1 MPSAAGANA
10 RRAGNLKFLAPK
22 STKPKPVQRPPPPP
36 REKMTEAQVERLR
49 ELFREQFGGK
59 EPRSFQIDAIRAQQ
73 DGRDVLVHVA
83 TGMGKTAVAAG
94 PFLLEENADK
104 VMLLVSPLVGL
115 QEEMVDTFNDE
126 FKIKAVALNSS
137 HETTDQQLR
146 DVIDGHYRIVLLSPE
161 MLLSRR
167 FLDRVL
173 RNRIFSNK
181 VYSVVVDEAHC
192 ISHWGADF
200 RKKYAQ
206 IGSIR
211 VFLSRNTPFVALS
224 ASLTQRVTRDVVEKL
239 QLNRDSYLYIDLG
252 NDRPNVSLVARA
264 IQNPINSYT
273 DLDFVI
279 PPSPTSIN
287 DIPKSFIYAD
297 SIPTGTAI
305 VNHLRTLLPDITMHG
320 TIRPYNA
327 VHSTKYRK
335 KVMRRFKKG
344 KVRILVCTDAAGMGC
359 NVPDIDLVVQWKLP
373 KKLSSFVQRAGRAAR
388 GAGRTGLGV
397 LLVEPLAYSRSI
409 LQEAIAEAKKAKGRK
424 RRKKGGG
431 GGEGGG
437 EKKKAKKK
445 QDTWSADHGR
455 FRGGRGGGK
464 DDFPP
469 SKEAFPPLN
478 HAHESE
484 GMYHFVQTRQCRRA
498 VFADVFNNPPPNPT
512 VPCCDVCDPSLL
524 DRTRPGIRPKR
535 GGEGRVTY
543 AKESSKSVWIYLD
556 DWREG
561 IFDRDFGWSSMTPET
576 VLPTQIVDKIARLE
590 LPLQEQHV
598 RKILSSEWVRW
609 SRYGEEVVA
618 LLRAA
623 TIAPNPPSSTE
634 LDAVRSAANPTP
646 APAPSVDT
654 HVSPAA
660 RTSAKRP
667 ATGGVTDTPPSQD
680 ASATPAKRRRTAGG
694 ASQVNMMEEHRA
706 SALDQPIQYNVEI
719 PVTPARVGHAAGFQ
733 APSSQAPAAPPP
745 ALIPTAHV
753 QPMPYTPH
761 TQFGPPSYGQHSPYG
776 RPLYAQTV
784 AYSPH
789 TYPQHATY
797 VQAAYEHQAAE
808 AQAAYAR
815 QVAYAQQVV
824 YAQQAAY
831 AQRAAHAQAAP
842 SPRTQ
847 PTSGPPGSSTSSSVP
862 PPGSLAQPFLMPLLP
877 EYEGDRLSSYPPSTS
892 PP

>member
-10 RRAGNLKFLAPK
+10 RRVANAKFLAPK
-22 STKPKPVQRPPPPP
+22 SMKPKPIPRPPPPP
-36 REKMTEAQVERLR
+36 RQKMTQAQIERLR
-49 ELFREQFGGK
+49 ELFREEFGGK
-59 EPRSFQIDAIRAQQ
+59 EPREFQIEAICAQQ
-73 DGRDVLVHVA
+73 EGRDVLVHVA

-94 PFLLEENADK
+94 PFLLRENADK

-115 QEEMVDTFNDE
+115 QEEMVETFRDE

-146 DVIDGHYRIVLLSPE
+146 DVIDGQYRIVLLSPE

-173 RNRIFSNK
+173 RNRIFSSK
-181 VYSVVVDEAHC
+181 VYSVVIDEAHC

-200 RKKYAQ
+200 RKKYSQ

-211 VFLSRNTPFVALS
+211 VFLSRDTPFVALS

-273 DLDFVI
+273 DLNFVI

-320 TIRPYNA
+320 AIRPYNA

-335 KVMRRFKKG
+335 KVMRRFKQG

-359 NVPDIDLVVQWKLP
+359 NVSDIDLVVQWKLP

-397 LLVEPLAYSRSI
+397 LLVEPSAYSRNI
-409 LQEAIAEAKKAKGRK
+409 LQEAIAAAKKAKGRK
-424 RRKKGGG
+424 RKKKGGA

-445 QDTWSADHGR
+445 QQDTWPADHGR
-455 FRGGRGGGK
+455 FRGGRGGK
-464 DDFPP
+464 DDFP
-469 SKEAFPPLN
+469 SSEEAFPPMN
-478 HAHESE
+478 HSHESE
-484 GMYHFVQTRQCRRA
+484 GMYHFVQTRQCRR
-498 VFADVFNNPPPNPT
+498 VVLADVFNNPPPSMSLPSVMSFASRYSNHPDPT
-512 VPCCDVCDPSLL
+512 VACCDVCDPCLL

-543 AKESSKSVWIYLD
+543 AKEPSRSVWIHLD
-556 DWREG
+556 DWRET
-561 IFDRDFGWSSMTPET
+561 IFDRDFGWTSMTPET
-576 VLPTQIVDKIARLE
+576 VLPTQILDKIAKLE
-590 LPLQEQHV
+590 LPLQEQHI
-598 RKILSSEWVRW
+598 RKILSSEWLRW
-609 SRYGEEVVA
+609 SHYGEEVVA

-667 ATGGVTDTPPSQD
+667 ATGGVTDTPP
-680 ASATPAKRRRTAGG
+680 
-694 ASQVNMMEEHRA
+694 
-706 SALDQPIQYNVEI
+706 
-719 PVTPARVGHAAGFQ
+719 
-733 APSSQAPAAPPP
+733 
-745 ALIPTAHV
+745 
-753 QPMPYTPH
+753 
-761 TQFGPPSYGQHSPYG
+761 
-776 RPLYAQTV
+776 
-784 AYSPH
+784 
-789 TYPQHATY
+789 
-797 VQAAYEHQAAE
+797 
-808 AQAAYAR
+808 
-815 QVAYAQQVV
+815 
-824 YAQQAAY
+824 
-831 AQRAAHAQAAP
+831 
-842 SPRTQ
+842 
-847 PTSGPPGSSTSSSVP
+847 
-862 PPGSLAQPFLMPLLP
+862 
-877 EYEGDRLSSYPPSTS
+877 
-892 PP
+892 